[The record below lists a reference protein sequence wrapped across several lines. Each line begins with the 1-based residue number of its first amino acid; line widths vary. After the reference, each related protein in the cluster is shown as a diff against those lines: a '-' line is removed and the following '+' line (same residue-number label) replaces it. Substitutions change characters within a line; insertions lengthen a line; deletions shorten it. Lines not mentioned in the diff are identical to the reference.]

1 MSVLHI
7 FFDRSHYLTPVSL
20 ALPSPTSCF
29 VAFLS
34 FCCMM
39 CENRFCLLL
48 EAQPSP
54 WDSLGFNHSSEQKN
68 IQVAALT
75 NIGWGA
81 EGI

>member
-1 MSVLHI
+1 
-7 FFDRSHYLTPVSL
+7 
-20 ALPSPTSCF
+20 
-29 VAFLS
+29 
-34 FCCMM
+34 MM